1 MAWKGTRKE
10 FIKQYGAYIHKVTRG
25 TGILPGTLITQ
36 LFVESSANG
45 LVGGSGLTQKSNNYF
60 GIKCYG
66 NWKGPT
72 VTARTREETK
82 SGESYYINACFRKYG
97 SIEESIKDYI
107 KFLKE
112 NKRYQNAGFFDAKT
126 VLDQF
131 KALKR
136 AGYATADSYVSFL
149 NSIYTPY
156 ASLIDQQKSL
166 MAKIDIK
173 KLFGVLLLGISA
185 TLIEK
190 IVKKR

>member
-10 FIKQYGAYIHKVTRG
+10 FINEFGAYVHKVTRG

-45 LVGGSGLTQKSNNYF
+45 IVGGSGLTQKSNNYF
-60 GIKCYG
+60 GIKCAG
-66 NWKGPT
+66 GWKGPT
-72 VTARTREETK
+72 VTARTREETA
-82 SGESYYINACFRKYG
+82 SGKTYYVNACFRKYQ

-112 NKRYQNAGFFDAKT
+112 NKRYQNAGFFNAKT

-136 AGYATADSYVSFL
+136 AGYATSDDYVNFL
-149 NSIYTPY
+149 NSVYSPY
-156 ASLIDQQKSL
+156 SLLIDQQKTVTAGFNLRSIL
-166 MAKIDIK
+166 GVILISVGATVLSK
-173 KLFGVLLLGISA
+173 KL
-185 TLIEK
+185 
-190 IVKKR
+190 KK